1 MSATL
6 VRSRK
11 DAASSKGNTTAL
23 RPAKTT
29 AAMAASTGYTM
40 ADVAKHDKEG
50 DAWVT
55 VADKVCVTSQWT
67 PTLLDS

>member
-1 MSATL
+1 
-6 VRSRK
+6 
-11 DAASSKGNTTAL
+11 
-23 RPAKTT
+23 
-29 AAMAASTGYTM
+29 MAASTGYTM